1 MKGFPHPTTGR
12 WLHICQTAPL
22 SQKDMAA
29 TLHSKFL
36 SLGRTSG
43 AFLPD
48 PNYCCTSSEEALV
61 HTPNAQ
67 DFPRLDRG
75 TQPESSKKLAVS
87 TCQHHEKPPVSFLQ
101 TLENL
106 SLRWILAQSAERS
119 EAAPRWAAT
128 LAPVDFDC
136 PDVLA
141 EVLMKWLDKKGAT
154 LWQLNMWEI
163 NGNHLSNR

>member
-1 MKGFPHPTTGR
+1 
-12 WLHICQTAPL
+12 
-22 SQKDMAA
+22 MAA

-141 EVLMKWLDKKGAT
+141 EGLKK
-154 LWQLNMWEI
+154 
-163 NGNHLSNR
+163 